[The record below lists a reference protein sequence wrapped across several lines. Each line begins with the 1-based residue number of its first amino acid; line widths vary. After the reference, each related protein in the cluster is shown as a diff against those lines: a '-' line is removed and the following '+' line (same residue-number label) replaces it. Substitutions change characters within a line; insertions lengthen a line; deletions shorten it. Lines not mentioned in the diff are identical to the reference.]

1 MSSQYQIRCEAAV
14 AVSADGRRAV
24 SGGDDGTVQAWDLA
38 QGAELASFVS
48 DRKITALAVTL
59 PGTRV
64 IAGTSTVSVHFL
76 ELGGYE

>member
-1 MSSQYQIRCEAAV
+1 V

-24 SGGDDGTVQAWDLA
+24 SGGGDGPVEAWDLA
-38 QGAELASFVS
+38 QGVELASFVS

-64 IAGTSTVSVHFL
+64 TAGTSTFPVHFPSR
-76 ELGGYE
+76 